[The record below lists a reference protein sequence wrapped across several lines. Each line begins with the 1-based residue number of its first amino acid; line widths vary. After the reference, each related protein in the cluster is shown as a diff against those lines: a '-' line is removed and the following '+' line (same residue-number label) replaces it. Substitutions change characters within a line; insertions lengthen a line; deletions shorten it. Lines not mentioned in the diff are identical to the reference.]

1 MKNLRRIIFLFA
13 VLACTI
19 QSMQA
24 YEYFT
29 IYFTDGTKSKAFYAT
44 DVDSIRYSKL
54 DVDSIEYADW
64 QVQEIWTVDSVYRYP
79 LSAIANLS
87 FTDVDEN
94 KVAEDIASTSAEI
107 APIYAQCNS
116 TEEISSR
123 LSEIKSIIGVEN
135 AWTDHQTMFVEIKD
149 FGVISYL
156 YPPRDNS
163 VAGYLA
169 DKSTANLSRTNKIK
183 RTASMRISTHD
194 REDAKSICIVN
205 QQSKDETRQN
215 KIYASTELEKNCKA
229 LGMTTKIESQPLPS
243 FFENEIYNYDII
255 VLMTHGHYDEVSG
268 LHWLTTS
275 DELYVIKK
283 HEKVSTDVLAD
294 IIVSRGYY
302 KKYSTKDISIT
313 CIPEVRNGDS
323 CQVYY
328 ATISNQFIS
337 KQKKH
342 FDNYGN
348 VIVFNTACQSL
359 KGSPK
364 DAYNLAYAFGQKGA
378 RSYLGYDESNQIGTG
393 ASVLYMLRLLNGQ
406 STERAFETLPNE
418 WKEEKFEYPEESGN
432 KVNPILKHIHST
444 NYGITTPNTLAAEF
458 DNDRVTIKGS
468 IKILNPYGEEAS
480 NNEYGLIYSTSPNM
494 ENYRD
499 TECEFDY
506 DEQTHDVIMK
516 YTFKEE
522 DLQAG
527 NKFYYCAYMNDGYSE
542 CYGEIKSFSMGEPYA
557 VLNDEILTF
566 YYDSKKDERE
576 GTVYDVKEYYASAPA
591 WSNQFTKAVFDI
603 SFANYQP
610 TSTAAWFYA
619 CSSLKTIENL
629 CYLNTSNVTNMGRMF
644 YYCNSLTSLDLSSF
658 ITSNVTDMSKMFCWC
673 SSLTSLDVSSFDTS
687 NVTNME
693 GLFWD
698 CDSLKSLDV
707 SHFDTSNVTDMADMF
722 WSCKSLKSLDVSSFD
737 TSNVTNMFEM
747 FGRCSSLLS
756 LDLTHFDT
764 TNVTNMTC
772 MFQACSS
779 LSSLDL
785 SNFNT
790 SNVTDMGL
798 MFWCCDSLT
807 HLDFRNLNLT
817 KSYGTQFPSNI
828 VFLDVRNIIINNY
841 TGKELFKGLRKL
853 KTLNLTNANTS
864 NATDMHE
871 MFEGCS
877 SLTSLDLSSFN
888 TSNVTNMGS
897 MFRGCSSLNS
907 LDVSSFNTSNVT
919 NMGYMFSGCSSLNS
933 LDVSSFNTSKVT
945 DMCYMF
951 NSCRSLTS
959 LNLSSF
965 NTSKVTDMHNMFG
978 ACSSLTSLDLSS
990 FNTSNVTDMCYMFNS
1005 CKSLTSLDLSSFNT
1019 SNVTNM
1025 CWMFYGCSSLTSLD
1039 LSSFDTSN
1047 VTDMDNM
1054 FLCCSSLTSLDLSSF
1069 DTSNVT
1075 DMDNMFYGCSSLQTI
1090 YAGNWNVFRYYTM
1103 FEGCD
1108 ALRGGKGTHLGKNL
1122 YGYDASIPLYYY
1134 CSNGGSAA
1142 HIDGGKD
1149 NPGLFT
1155 AK

>member
-1 MKNLRRIIFLFA
+1 MKTLQRIIFLLA
-13 VLACTI
+13 VLACAI
-19 QSMQA
+19 QPTHA

-29 IYFTDGTKSKAFYAT
+29 IYFTDGTKSEPFYAT

-54 DVDSIEYADW
+54 DVDSVEYANW

-79 LSAIANLS
+79 LSAIASLD
-87 FTDVDEN
+87 FKDVDEN
-94 KVAEDIASTSAEI
+94 KVAEDIGTI
-107 APIYAQCNS
+107 ANAISPIYGQCNS
-116 TEEISSR
+116 TEEISTR
-123 LSEIKSIIGVEN
+123 LSEIKSITGVEN
-135 AWTDHQTMFVEIKD
+135 AWTDDQTMFVEVKD
-149 FGVISYL
+149 FGTISYL
-156 YPPRDNS
+156 YPPRDTS

-378 RSYLGYDESNQIGTG
+378 RSYLGYDESNHIGTG

-494 ENYRD
+494 ENYKD

-522 DLQAG
+522 DLQAE
-527 NKFYYCAYMNDGYSE
+527 NKFYYCAFINDGYSE

-557 VLNDEILTF
+557 VLNDETLTF

-591 WSNQFTKAVFDI
+591 WSDQFTKAVFDI

-629 CYLNTSNVTNMGRMF
+629 CYLNTSNVTDMRLMF
-644 YYCNSLTSLDLSSF
+644 FWCISLTNLNLSSF
-658 ITSNVTDMSKMFCWC
+658 NTSNVTDMSSMFVNCC
-673 SSLTSLDVSSFDTS
+673 A
-687 NVTNME
+687 
-693 GLFWD
+693 
-698 CDSLKSLDV
+698 LK
-707 SHFDTSNVTDMADMF
+707 
-722 WSCKSLKSLDVSSFD
+722 
-737 TSNVTNMFEM
+737 
-747 FGRCSSLLS
+747 
-756 LDLTHFDT
+756 
-764 TNVTNMTC
+764 
-772 MFQACSS
+772 
-779 LSSLDL
+779 SLDL

-790 SNVTDMGL
+790 SKVTNMYD
-798 MFWCCDSLT
+798 
-807 HLDFRNLNLT
+807 
-817 KSYGTQFPSNI
+817 
-828 VFLDVRNIIINNY
+828 
-841 TGKELFKGLRKL
+841 
-853 KTLNLTNANTS
+853 
-864 NATDMHE
+864 
-871 MFEGCS
+871 MFEDCK

-888 TSNVTNMGS
+888 TSNVIGS
-897 MFRGCSSLNS
+897 MRW
-907 LDVSSFNTSNVT
+907 
-919 NMGYMFSGCSSLNS
+919 MFARC
-933 LDVSSFNTSKVT
+933 
-945 DMCYMF
+945 CA
-951 NSCRSLTS
+951 LTS

-965 NTSKVTDMHNMFG
+965 DTSNVTDMYQMFSQ
-978 ACSSLTSLDLSS
+978 CSALTSLDLSS
-990 FNTSNVTDMCYMFNS
+990 FNTSNVTDMHEMFS
-1005 CKSLTSLDLSSFNT
+1005 Q
-1019 SNVTNM
+1019 
-1025 CWMFYGCSSLTSLD
+1025 CSALTSLD

-1047 VTDMDNM
+1047 VTDMYQMFSQCSALSSLDLSSFNTSNVTNM
-1054 FLCCSSLTSLDLSSF
+1054 DGMFYQCKSLPGLNLSNFNTSNVTDMGAMFSYCVALKNLNIKNFNTSNVKYMGFMFFDCMSLESLDLSSFNTSNVTWMPCMFAYCSSLKTLNLSNFNTSKVESMNKMFGECGALTSLDLSSF

-1075 DMDNMFYGCSSLQTI
+1075 DIRLMFYKCTSLKTLNLSSFNTSKVPDMSYMFGECGALTSLDLSSFDTSNVTNMYAMFYKCTSLKTLNLSSFKTSNVVNMSGMFYQCSALTSLNLSNFDTSNVTNMVGMFSGCSNIQTI
-1090 YAGNWNVFRYYTM
+1090 YASNWNSSANTSM
-1103 FEGCD
+1103 FSGCEE
-1108 ALRGGKGTHLGKNL
+1108 LRGGRGTKIGSNL
-1122 YGYDASIPLYYY
+1122 YGYDENGKPLYYN
-1134 CSNGGSAA
+1134 CPSDGSAA